1 MNSNEPEQVDQALF
15 GYSDGHRQIE
25 ASVRLPSK
33 DQYQLAAAT
42 DLAAGAR
49 LNPDD
54 SYLTGLPLRES
65 RRFALIRTWPA
76 PEMARLGCVW
86 SHVILIDFRLLSSH
100 GDLSDFLGMLSRPEK
115 EASSSYGEPLT
126 LPLPRR
132 RAVYPDRRTLF
143 DLVGQYYSGERVVLR
158 PDVAPQA
165 RDAAIFA
172 MWSQQWPGLRSSFSF
187 RTAQGDDSRRS
198 ELIDYN
204 VQVGGGG
211 ANSTSGA
218 LSDSTWPT
226 WVVAAAEDALTTC
239 VTTLRRFLWRYGRDL
254 VIPRAHFRTLVE
266 LYLALQ
272 DSEGRW
278 ADAAVRIFE
287 SLPEAGDGEILKGD
301 ILGIGSASPSLI
313 PALPPAGLLQLL
325 ASKRLQA
332 LITPDQMRK
341 RFEAI
346 PPDQV
351 ADLATFV
358 VRHREALGPWEEAL
372 NAGLVS
378 SATRESLTGVLPGG
392 IRKLILM
399 SRPELIDGEAVTPL
413 PNEDLMELA
422 SAHRESEAARIL
434 ASAIVRRDFGSSNAK
449 VFGSMP
455 SLMFDAAIDATRSH
469 EVNPAWAHVIGEHS
483 DVILETDWPA
493 GTGHTVDLAI
503 GLSLLRFPRNNG
515 KPLELWAKAL
525 ASSQDDVLGE
535 DRVRL
540 QAFMLREALE
550 AKTPTTWRL
559 VGTVLPELRTLI
571 LGDALPNDVYQMLV
585 NDLPKFNGA
594 AYWDLDKRILL
605 SLSQLR
611 KTTPD
616 EEALGALDLS
626 EEDAHTVMCGEEDE
640 AARSKSGF
648 WWF

>member
-1 MNSNEPEQVDQALF
+1 M
-15 GYSDGHRQIE
+15 
-25 ASVRLPSK
+25 
-33 DQYQLAAAT
+33 
-42 DLAAGAR
+42 
-49 LNPDD
+49 
-54 SYLTGLPLRES
+54 
-65 RRFALIRTWPA
+65 
-76 PEMARLGCVW
+76 
-86 SHVILIDFRLLSSH
+86 
-100 GDLSDFLGMLSRPEK
+100 
-115 EASSSYGEPLT
+115 
-126 LPLPRR
+126 
-132 RAVYPDRRTLF
+132 
-143 DLVGQYYSGERVVLR
+143 
-158 PDVAPQA
+158 
-165 RDAAIFA
+165 
-172 MWSQQWPGLRSSFSF
+172 
-187 RTAQGDDSRRS
+187 
-198 ELIDYN
+198 
-204 VQVGGGG
+204 
-211 ANSTSGA
+211 
-218 LSDSTWPT
+218 
-226 WVVAAAEDALTTC
+226 
-239 VTTLRRFLWRYGRDL
+239 
-254 VIPRAHFRTLVE
+254 
-266 LYLALQ
+266 
-272 DSEGRW
+272 
-278 ADAAVRIFE
+278 
-287 SLPEAGDGEILKGD
+287 
-301 ILGIGSASPSLI
+301 
-313 PALPPAGLLQLL
+313 
-325 ASKRLQA
+325 
-332 LITPDQMRK
+332 
-341 RFEAI
+341 
-346 PPDQV
+346 
-351 ADLATFV
+351 
-358 VRHREALGPWEEAL
+358 
-372 NAGLVS
+372 
-378 SATRESLTGVLPGG
+378 
-392 IRKLILM
+392 ILM

-413 PNEDLMELA
+413 PNEDLVELA

-455 SLMFDAAIDATRSH
+455 SLIFDAAIDATRSH
-469 EVNPAWAHVIGEHS
+469 EVNPAWAQVIGEHS

-515 KPLELWAKAL
+515 KPLEVWAKAL